1 MRARKR
7 ISRERSAREQ
17 GEAAARASDRTIF
30 ILTYSTL
37 TYAAAPPACLAR
49 RALRLSPLARARGV
63 DRPPHRSNARATAP
77 HALVSRARVGPR
89 ESGREGRKRE
99 REKGGKNV
107 PVPPL
112 PASRRA
118 AWLARERE
126 NHVYCEQR
134 EGRARVLALR
144 GSLVAATTT
153 HHARRALARAG
164 PYGRGTRRGIPT
176 ASGTRHR
183 TESRAREPV
192 YSRLA
197 PCVRC
202 ARAPAPCRA
211 ASTL

>member
-99 REKGGKNV
+99 REKGGKKCART
-107 PVPPL
+107 
-112 PASRRA
+112 PATRVAPRGVARSGTGEPRILRA
-118 AWLARERE
+118 ARGA
-126 NHVYCEQR
+126 
-134 EGRARVLALR
+134 RARSRSPGESSR
-144 GSLVAATTT
+144 GDDDAPCASVS
-153 HHARRALARAG
+153 ARRALR
-164 PYGRGTRRGIPT
+164 TRY
-176 ASGTRHR
+176 ATRHPH
-183 TESRAREPV
+183 RE
-192 YSRLA
+192 RH
-197 PCVRC
+197 
-202 ARAPAPCRA
+202 PA
-211 ASTL
+211 SH